1 MLTLSIVARVLP
13 SSRTVAFFMT
23 VFTFAM
29 SLRIVRF
36 LDAVARRAVQGG
48 RWSTHE
54 KTGSGVT
61 VDVVTIFTFAMSLRK
76 VKL

>member
-1 MLTLSIVARVLP
+1 
-13 SSRTVAFFMT
+13 
-23 VFTFAM
+23 M